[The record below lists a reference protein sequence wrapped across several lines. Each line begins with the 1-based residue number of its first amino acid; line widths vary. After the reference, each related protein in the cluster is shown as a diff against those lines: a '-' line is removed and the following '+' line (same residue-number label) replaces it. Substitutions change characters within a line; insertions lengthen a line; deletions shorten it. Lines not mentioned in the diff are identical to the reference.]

1 MKNYDYDRTKTAA
14 VSKVPVFSKF
24 EVKVPAK
31 KIESEVAKHYDVV
44 PGSCKL
50 GRGVEQKHNGAYVNF
65 TCQSTEGKTLTGSV
79 ITFLENHGNAV
90 RAVAFINV
98 DG

>member
-14 VSKVPVFSKF
+14 KAKVPVFSKF

-50 GRGVEQKHNGAYVNF
+50 QRGVEQKHNGAYVNF
-65 TCQSTEGKTLTGSV
+65 TCQSKDGETLTGSV
-79 ITFLENHGNAV
+79 TTSLENHGNSI
-90 RAVAFINV
+90 RAMAFINV